1 MVGKI
6 LCPTRGGEASYCTQD
21 AAIALAKERGDELV
35 FLYIVDTSF
44 LNRTS
49 HAVRPDV
56 VADEM
61 ARMGEFLLTMAQD
74 RAAAQGVK
82 AELLIRQGNFREELT
97 KVIEEEQAD
106 TLILGEPGGEESA
119 FRLDTLQELATEVV
133 EGTTCRAKIVE
144 HTQR

>member
-44 LNRTS
+44 LGRTS
-49 HAVRPDV
+49 RAVRPDV

-74 RAAAQGVK
+74 RAAVQGVK
-82 AELLIRQGNFREELT
+82 ADFLIRRGDFREELT
-97 KVIEEEQAD
+97 KVIEEEGAD
-106 TLILGEPGGEESA
+106 TLILGEPAGEESA
-119 FRLDTLQELATEVV
+119 FQLDTLQELATEVV
-133 EGTTCRAKIVE
+133 EGTSCRAEIVE
-144 HTQR
+144 HTQG